1 MSFYFMYDAKQCGTH
16 NALLK
21 IGYMSTTNIK
31 HIISRYATGC
41 GYNIIVHQFLD
52 SEPRVMES
60 KFKEFFKNH
69 HIQLE
74 FYDATRYHEYIH
86 WCINYTKSSPIVGYG
101 ELRCVSNVETKSVG
115 TQCDVPPTVVP
126 PPPPVASPPPAPQPQ
141 FTEQQQ
147 AFISDLQSILKCTH
161 CTKVMTK
168 LNICKYANPF
178 LLYRESVTTEKFANK
193 ILQTFHQAY
202 NRQ

>member
-1 MSFYFMYDAKQCGTH
+1 MSFYFMYDAKQCGTD

-74 FYDATRYHEYIH
+74 FYDATRYHDYIH

-101 ELRCVSNVETKSVG
+101 KLRCVSNVETKSVG
-115 TQCDVPPTVVP
+115 TQCDDVPP
-126 PPPPVASPPPAPQPQ
+126 
-141 FTEQQQ
+141 
-147 AFISDLQSILKCTH
+147 
-161 CTKVMTK
+161 MTY
-168 LNICKYANPF
+168 L
-178 LLYRESVTTEKFANK
+178 
-193 ILQTFHQAY
+193 
-202 NRQ
+202 

>member
-1 MSFYFMYDAKQCGTH
+1 MSFYFMYDAKQCGTD

-86 WCINYTKSSPIVGYG
+86 WCINYTKLSPIIGYG
-101 ELRCVSNVETKSVG
+101 ELCCVSNVETKSVG
-115 TQCDVPPTVVP
+115 TQCDDVPSTVVLEP
-126 PPPPVASPPPAPQPQ
+126 PSPPAPQPHQ
-141 FTEQQQ
+141 LTEQQQ
-147 AFISDLQSILKCTH
+147 AFISI
-161 CTKVMTK
+161 
-168 LNICKYANPF
+168 F
-178 LLYRESVTTEKFANK
+178 
-193 ILQTFHQAY
+193 
-202 NRQ
+202 